1 MRIAAFF
8 AIVFLLTIGLVTTRV
23 AQPVSAEDPP
33 LTGASPSS
41 GPSPTAN
48 GEKSAK
54 ETCSTIFVGG
64 KGVIDSCSNGHKDTS
79 RVYPRKPGVPAN
91 GCASECPEAEASA
104 KATPQATSN
113 RTDSTRAVS
122 TPIASEYTAPV
133 DTGQRPT
140 APQNCDR
147 VSYPDVCVPA
157 APPYL
162 SCSDIPDRNFRVR
175 APDPHRFD
183 ADGNGIGCEEVRG
196 PTIGR

>member
-8 AIVFLLTIGLVTTRV
+8 AIALLLTAGLVTTRIAEPV
-23 AQPVSAEDPP
+23 AAADPTNP
-33 LTGASPSS
+33 DGQT
-41 GPSPTAN
+41 
-48 GEKSAK
+48 
-54 ETCSTIFVGG
+54 TCSTIFVGG
-64 KGVIDSCSNGHKDTS
+64 KGVIDSCTGARKSTS
-79 RVYPRKPGVPAN
+79 RVYPRKPGVPPEGCLDEVCPETPDASTTKAN
-91 GCASECPEAEASA
+91 G
-104 KATPQATSN
+104 TPQATSS

-122 TPIASEYTAPV
+122 TPISSQYTPPI
-133 DTGQRPT
+133 DTGQAPA

-147 VSYPDVCVPA
+147 VSYPDVCIPA

-183 ADGNGIGCEEVRG
+183 ADGNGIGCEQVAG